1 MLTGQK
7 KKFADALMR
16 GENQTQSAKAAGY
29 SEKTAKIKGSQLA
42 KDKDVLAY
50 MERVKS
56 LPDGVSEEVEQTK
69 NNTVPRVEIPPRYE
83 DPIEVMKKIMSDN
96 ILLDPKLSLEAAAK
110 LAPYVCQKIAEPGK
124 KAAKN
129 EAAKKAVNKFGAMT
143 PPKLVVNNKG

>member
-7 KKFADALMR
+7 KKFADALML
-16 GENQTQSAKAAGY
+16 GENQTQSAKSAGY

-42 KDKDVLAY
+42 KDKDVMAY

-110 LAPYVCQKIAEPGK
+110 LAPYVCQKIADPGK

>member
-16 GENQTQSAKAAGY
+16 GENQTQSAKSAGY

-42 KDKDVLAY
+42 KDKDVLTY
-50 MERVKS
+50 MERVKN
-56 LPDGVSEEVEQTK
+56 LPDGGCEEVGMPETEQ
-69 NNTVPRVEIPPRYE
+69 VPDVEIPPRYE

-96 ILLDPKLSLEAAAK
+96 IIVDPKLSLEAAAK
-110 LAPYVCQKIAEPGK
+110 LAPYVYQKIAEPGK
-124 KAAKN
+124 KAAKK

-143 PPKLVVNNKG
+143 PPKLVVNNKR

>member
-83 DPIEVMKKIMSDN
+83 DPIEVMKKIMNDN

>member
-7 KKFADALMR
+7 KKFADALIR
-16 GENQTQSAKAAGY
+16 GENQTQSAKSAGY

-42 KDKDVLAY
+42 KDKDVLTY
-50 MERVKS
+50 MERVKN
-56 LPDGVSEEVEQTK
+56 LPDGVCDEVEEHK
-69 NNTVPRVEIPPRYE
+69 IESVLHVEIPPRYE
-83 DPIEVMKKIMSDN
+83 DPIEVMKKIMNDN
-96 ILLDPKLSLEAAAK
+96 ILVDPKLSLEAAAK

>member
-16 GENQTQSAKAAGY
+16 GENQTQSAKSAGY

-56 LPDGVSEEVEQTK
+56 LPDGVSEEVEPTK
-69 NNTVPRVEIPPRYE
+69 KNTVPRVEIPPRYE
-83 DPIEVMKKIMSDN
+83 DPIEVMKKIMNDN

-110 LAPYVCQKIAEPGK
+110 LAPYVCQKVAEPGK

>member
-56 LPDGVSEEVEQTK
+56 LPDGVSEEVDQTK

-83 DPIEVMKKIMSDN
+83 DPLEVMKKIMNDN
-96 ILLDPKLSLEAAAK
+96 MLVDPKLSLEAAAK

>member
-56 LPDGVSEEVEQTK
+56 LTNGISEEVEQTK
-69 NNTVPRVEIPPRYE
+69 NNTVPRVEIPTRYE